1 LAVFGRTRAQAL
13 DTGLGAGLPS
23 LSSASAASAV
33 ARTGLATSRT
43 AGSGIAGRLPG
54 SDSALAVSPE
64 IPLARRKLI
73 LAACMAASFMAA
85 VEATIIATVMPSIA
99 NSLGGFGLYAWVFS
113 AYMLAQAATIPLYG
127 RLADIYGRRKVFFAG
142 AGLFLIGSTLC
153 GFSHTML
160 QLVAFRAIQGFGAGG
175 VQPIANTIVGDIYSP
190 AERARVQGMLS
201 GVFGVAAVLGPS
213 LGAFIVQYG
222 DWPVVFWVNLPIGAA
237 AIGMI
242 ALFLPEHVPGRQ
254 HQIDYAGSLLL
265 MLAIA
270 MLMLLL
276 QGTGLDRLTLA
287 AFAAIFLL
295 AGIALVLHERRIAE
309 PMLPLELWRNR
320 VIVSSNIGSLVT
332 GTLMMGVTAYLPT
345 YLQGAMGRGTDVS
358 ATILALMAV
367 VWVLGSA
374 TAGLCLPHTTY
385 RRIATIGAMLLIAG
399 AAMLIAMTP
408 ARGPAWAGVGA
419 VLIGVGMGF
428 CNTTFMISVQTSV
441 AWRQRGAATSSTM
454 FLRFLGQS
462 LGAAMFGAV
471 LTASL
476 LGRAPEAAGV
486 LEQVMNPLHRA
497 ALHAGDLTGM
507 IEAVSAAMR
516 HGYLLT
522 GTLSVLALLL
532 ALTYPAGLGPSSQT
546 RPRALP

>member
-1 LAVFGRTRAQAL
+1 VHRSVLAVFGRTRAPVLDAGVGGGVQAL
-13 DTGLGAGLPS
+13 PSATAIGRSGL
-23 LSSASAASAV
+23 SASRKRGSGVGSQARASDS
-33 ARTGLATSRT
+33 GLAL
-43 AGSGIAGRLPG
+43 I
-54 SDSALAVSPE
+54 PE
-64 IPLARRKLI
+64 VPLARRKLI

-127 RLADIYGRRKVFFAG
+127 RLADIYGRRRVFFAG

-237 AIGMI
+237 AIAMI
-242 ALFLPEHVPGRQ
+242 ALFLPEQAQSRP
-254 HQIDYAGSLLL
+254 HQIDYAGSVLL

-276 QGTGLDRLTLA
+276 QGSGLDRPVLV
-287 AFAAIFLL
+287 AFGAIFLL
-295 AGIALVLHERRIAE
+295 AGTALVLHERRIAE

-332 GTLMMGVTAYLPT
+332 GTLMMGVTAYLPA
-345 YLQGAMGRGTDVS
+345 YVQGAMGRGTE
-358 ATILALMAV
+358 ATAVILALMSV

-374 TAGLCLPHTTY
+374 TAGLCLPRTTY
-385 RRIATIGAMLLIAG
+385 RRIATIGATLLIAG
-399 AAMLIAMTP
+399 AVVLIAMTP

-428 CNTTFMISVQTSV
+428 CNTTYMISVQTAV
-441 AWRQRGAATSSTM
+441 AWGQRGAATSSTM

-471 LTASL
+471 LAASVI
-476 LGRAPEAAGV
+476 GHGSAAAGV
-486 LEQVMNPLHRA
+486 LEQLMNPAQRA
-497 ALHAGDLTGM
+497 ALGAGELPGLV
-507 IEAVSAAMR
+507 EAVTAAMS
-516 HGYLLT
+516 HAYLLT
-522 GTLSVLALLL
+522 GTLALLALVLALS
-532 ALTYPAGLGPSSQT
+532 YPAGLGPGSQA
-546 RPRALP
+546 RPR

>member
-1 LAVFGRTRAQAL
+1 VRRLVFAVGRTRDQAL
-13 DTGLGAGLPS
+13 DTGVGVGLQVMS
-23 LSSASAASAV
+23 SAASP
-33 ARTGLATSRT
+33 TTL
-43 AGSGIAGRLPG
+43 GRLRRSAARPPG
-54 SDSALAVSPE
+54 GASAGHPPQADAAPALIPE

-127 RLADIYGRRKVFFAG
+127 RLADIYGRRRVFYAG
-142 AGLFLIGSTLC
+142 AGLFLLGSALC
-153 GFSHTML
+153 GFSHSMV
-160 QLVAFRAIQGFGAGG
+160 QLVAFRAIQGLGAGG
-175 VQPIANTIVGDIYSP
+175 VQPIANTIVGDIYSS

-222 DWPVVFWVNLPIGAA
+222 AWPVVFWINLPIGAA

-242 ALFLPEHVPGRQ
+242 ARWLPEHVPNRQ

-287 AFAAIFLL
+287 AFAAVFLL
-295 AGIALVLHERRIAE
+295 AAVALALQELRIAE

-320 VIVSSNIGSLVT
+320 IIVSSNIGSLVT

-345 YLQGAMGRGTDVS
+345 CVQGAMGRGTEVS
-358 ATILALMAV
+358 AIILALMAV

-385 RRIATIGAMLLIAG
+385 RRIATIGATLLIAG
-399 AAMLIAMTP
+399 AAVLIATTP
-408 ARGPAWAGVGA
+408 QRGPAWPGVGA

-428 CNTTFMISVQTSV
+428 CNTTFMISV
-441 AWRQRGAATSSTM
+441 
-454 FLRFLGQS
+454 
-462 LGAAMFGAV
+462 
-471 LTASL
+471 
-476 LGRAPEAAGV
+476 
-486 LEQVMNPLHRA
+486 
-497 ALHAGDLTGM
+497 
-507 IEAVSAAMR
+507 
-516 HGYLLT
+516 
-522 GTLSVLALLL
+522 
-532 ALTYPAGLGPSSQT
+532 
-546 RPRALP
+546 

>member
-1 LAVFGRTRAQAL
+1 M
-13 DTGLGAGLPS
+13 
-23 LSSASAASAV
+23 
-33 ARTGLATSRT
+33 
-43 AGSGIAGRLPG
+43 
-54 SDSALAVSPE
+54 SDSDATTIAD
-64 IPLARRKLI
+64 IPLARRPLI

-99 NSLGGFGLYAWVFS
+99 NSLGGFSLFAWVFS
-113 AYMLAQAATIPLYG
+113 SYMLAQAATIPVYG
-127 RLADIYGRRKVFFAG
+127 RLADIYGRRRVFYAG
-142 AGLFLIGSTLC
+142 AGLFLLGSTLC
-153 GFSHTML
+153 GFSHSML
-160 QLVAFRAIQGFGAGG
+160 QLVVFRAVQGLGAGG

-201 GVFGVAAVLGPS
+201 GVFGVSAVIGPS

-222 DWPVVFWVNLPIGAA
+222 DWPVVFWINA

-242 ALFLPEHVPGRQ
+242 ALFLPEHVQSR
-254 HQIDYAGSLLL
+254 HRQIDYQGSLLL

-276 QGTGLDRLTLA
+276 QGTALDRTTLA
-287 AFAAIFLL
+287 AFVAIFLL

-320 VIVSSNIGSLVT
+320 VIVSSGVGSLVT

-345 YLQGAMGRGTDVS
+345 YVQGAMGRDTNAS
-358 ATILALMAV
+358 AVILALMSV

-374 TAGLCLPHTTY
+374 TAGLCLPRTTY
-385 RRIATIGAMLLIAG
+385 RRIATIGAMLLIVG

-408 ARGPAWAGVGA
+408 ARGPIWAGMGA

-428 CNTTFMISVQTSV
+428 CNTTFMVSVQTSV

-462 LGAAMFGAV
+462 LGASMFGAV

-476 LGRAPEAAGV
+476 IGRGPQAAGA
-486 LEQVMNPLHRA
+486 LEQLMNPLRRA
-497 ALHAGDLTGM
+497 ALDAGDLARLTD
-507 IEAVSAAMR
+507 ATAAAMR
-516 HGYLLT
+516 HAYLLT
-522 GTLSVLALLL
+522 GTLAMLALLL
-532 ALTYPAGLGPSSQT
+532 ALTYPTKLGPAGQV
-546 RPRALP
+546 RQR

>member
-1 LAVFGRTRAQAL
+1 VHRLFLAIFGRTRAQAL
-13 DTGLGAGLPS
+13 DTGVGANLPS
-23 LSSASAASAV
+23 LSSASSAATV
-33 ARTGLATSRT
+33 RRTGRSASRAA
-43 AGSGIAGRLPG
+43 AGGIASCLPL
-54 SDSALAVSPE
+54 DSALAFSPE

-113 AYMLAQAATIPLYG
+113 AYMLAQAATIPVYG
-127 RLADIYGRRKVFFAG
+127 RLADIYGRRRVFYAG

-222 DWPVVFWVNLPIGAA
+222 DWPVVFWINLPIGAA

-295 AGIALVLHERRIAE
+295 TGVALVLHERRIAE

-320 VIVSSNIGSLVT
+320 VIVSSNVGSLVT

-358 ATILALMAV
+358 AVILALMAV
-367 VWVLGSA
+367 VWVLGNA
-374 TAGLCLPHTTY
+374 TAGLCLPHTSC

-471 LTASL
+471 ACP
-476 LGRAPEAAGV
+476 GARRRRQGC
-486 LEQVMNPLHRA
+486 
-497 ALHAGDLTGM
+497 
-507 IEAVSAAMR
+507 
-516 HGYLLT
+516 
-522 GTLSVLALLL
+522 
-532 ALTYPAGLGPSSQT
+532 SSGS
-546 RPRALP
+546 